1 LILILAHVVVHL
13 DHKKFK
19 SNEIQFSHW
28 LLPVVFETMNSRT
41 RGSMHFVETTEIV
54 ANDKNIFTV
63 MRTACIIISV
73 VNILWSMSL
82 QIYYKSAKLKFV
94 FAKMVSR
101 ATTSTSLFIENAL
114 ISIVYP
120 GKSASF
126 NFWSSVKVLLSRVRS
141 RYVKCFSLLAISQ
154 CSQIMGITQF
164 CFESSYCTI
173 SAWYSHHLLLIK
185 WSVRI
190 KITL

>member
-1 LILILAHVVVHL
+1 MILILAHVVVHL
-13 DHKKFK
+13 DHKQLK

-41 RGSMHFVETTEIV
+41 RGTMHFVETTEIV

-141 RYVKCFSLLAISQ
+141 RYVKCFSLLAISH
-154 CSQIMGITQF
+154 CSKIMGITQF
-164 CFESSYCTI
+164 CLDSSERTMPDIRTI
-173 SAWYSHHLLLIK
+173 YFNKMIGK
-185 WSVRI
+185 N
-190 KITL
+190 

>member
-1 LILILAHVVVHL
+1 
-13 DHKKFK
+13 
-19 SNEIQFSHW
+19 
-28 LLPVVFETMNSRT
+28 
-41 RGSMHFVETTEIV
+41 MHFVETTEIV

-114 ISIVYP
+114 ISIVYH
-120 GKSASF
+120 
-126 NFWSSVKVLLSRVRS
+126 L
-141 RYVKCFSLLAISQ
+141 IS
-154 CSQIMGITQF
+154 
-164 CFESSYCTI
+164 
-173 SAWYSHHLLLIK
+173 W
-185 WSVRI
+185 
-190 KITL
+190 